1 MLSLPPILEESS
13 EFAAL
18 TLMALVQGLTEFLP
32 VSSSGHLVLTQIA
45 LGYEEPAMALDVAL
59 HVGTLLAVVLFYR
72 SDLLALA
79 KQGLAGDFREIG
91 LLGLATLPTAV
102 VGVLFKDAIEGIFH
116 DAKFASLGLIMTAM
130 ILLAGERARRMLV
143 ASGAAEPGESEE
155 AEHAPSSIS
164 WRQAFAIGCAQTVA
178 ILPGISR
185 SGSTIAAGLMLGVPP
200 AQAAR
205 FSFLIS
211 IPVILGAAVL
221 NLPDAIES
229 GMGGGAGQVLWAVLF
244 AGFIGWG
251 ALRMLLSFLGRGAFA
266 WFSIYC
272 TALGVGSLLFL

>member
-1 MLSLPPILEESS
+1 MSALPSILEESS

-18 TLMALVQGLTEFLP
+18 TLLALVQGLTEFLP

-59 HVGTLLAVVLFYR
+59 HVGTLLAVVVFYR
-72 SDLLALA
+72 KDLVALTHQA
-79 KQGLAGDFREIG
+79 LAGDFREIG

-102 VGVLFKDAIEGIFH
+102 VGLIFKDTIQDIFH
-116 DAKFASLGLIMTAM
+116 DAKFASLGLLMTAV
-130 ILLAGERARRMLV
+130 ILLAGERARRILV
-143 ASGAAEPGESEE
+143 PLEAGDDEPTPNAIG
-155 AEHAPSSIS
+155 

-185 SGSTIAAGLMLGVPP
+185 SGSTIAAGLMLGVAP
-200 AQAAR
+200 ATAAR

-211 IPVILGAAVL
+211 IPVILGAAIL

-229 GMGGGAGQVLWAVLF
+229 GLGGGVGQILWAMLF

-266 WFSIYC
+266 WFSVYC